1 MADVNDYS
9 TGKILRN
16 VKLAFFLLKFAKT
29 PIISPLI
36 KKGLLRKTKKFE
48 PRKID
53 IITASKSIQRS
64 NKCAVGERVCRA
76 IHKKSEFTEAIF
88 IDELAEGMVN
98 ARKAQYVTKEKAV
111 DILNKYKNPL
121 ILSKVSGKYMEICTS
136 SPKNCIYWN
145 MEKCGLE
152 CLNR

>member
-29 PIISPLI
+29 PIIGPLI

-76 IHKKSEFTEAIF
+76 IHKKSEF
-88 IDELAEGMVN
+88 
-98 ARKAQYVTKEKAV
+98 
-111 DILNKYKNPL
+111 
-121 ILSKVSGKYMEICTS
+121 
-136 SPKNCIYWN
+136 
-145 MEKCGLE
+145 
-152 CLNR
+152 